1 MRDCRPRAAL
11 CNVGE
16 LCVDLLPNALISE
29 PCNGGTEGV
38 LTENLSR
45 LLGRPAEVVP
55 VPLALS
61 YPQRILAKEGSKGLI
76 GSVACVCILYFLRP
90 TPYLG
95 WPIAAAGV
103 LFLLYLGQQVS
114 RHYLRSRV
122 DDTGFIHETFGIRKA
137 IRWAEL
143 SDLRL
148 NFYPQSKGQSQGML
162 VLILKDGK
170 SRIKLDS
177 TIDHFPTVLSRAAE
191 AARERGIQ
199 FHPTTEENLA
209 SLGL

>member
-1 MRDCRPRAAL
+1 M
-11 CNVGE
+11 
-16 LCVDLLPNALISE
+16 
-29 PCNGGTEGV
+29 

-61 YPQRILAKEGSKGLI
+61 YPQRILVKEGMKGLI
-76 GSVACVCILYFLRP
+76 GSAVCVYILYFLRP

-95 WPIAAAGV
+95 WPIAAAGL
-103 LFLLYLGQQVS
+103 LFLMYLSQQVS
-114 RHYLRSRV
+114 RHYLQSRV
-122 DDTGFIHETFGIRKA
+122 DDTGVIHETFGIRKA
-137 IRWAEL
+137 IRWSEL

-148 NFYPQSKGQSQGML
+148 NFYPQSKGASQGML

-177 TIDHFPTVLSRAAE
+177 TIDHFPTVLSRAVE
-191 AARERGIQ
+191 AARKRGFE
-199 FHPTTEENLA
+199 FHPTTAENLT